1 MTTYV
6 NLTFF
11 FFDTLCSMY
20 NVLFCTRR
28 EMAVKDIEVN
38 NEKSN
43 GVLLSS
49 SDKWNR
55 LWPEVPESDSEG
67 YGSGGSYP
75 SDGCC

>member
-55 LWPEVPESDSEG
+55 LWPEVPESDSDAG
-67 YGSGGSYP
+67 YSSGDP